1 MKTKQW
7 ESSEDRR
14 NESDVARALEHR
26 WACRLH
32 KLPKSYRLDY
42 LCTRRGVAVAW
53 VEVKCRT
60 HSSDRYDTL
69 MLSLSKQLAAREL
82 TQQTGL
88 PSCLVVRFTDDI
100 YFAPFSRDYAITMGG
115 RTAKTRDTRDL
126 EPVIQIP
133 IKEMERLYETVTD

>member
-32 KLPKSYRLDY
+32 KLPKSYPRS
-42 LCTRRGVAVAW
+42 GVAVSG